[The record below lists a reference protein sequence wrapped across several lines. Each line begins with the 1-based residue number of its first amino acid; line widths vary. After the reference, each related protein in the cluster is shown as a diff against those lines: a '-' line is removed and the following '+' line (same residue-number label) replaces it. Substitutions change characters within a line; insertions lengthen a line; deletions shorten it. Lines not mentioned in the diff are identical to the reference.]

1 MQVALQLNV
10 GLHKARTQKCTTKQQ
25 TREGSLDFSH
35 LNKQSVSSLGVFLE
49 WKQNMATCISHIPSQ
64 APSAKLNIPFQL
76 QLSEIYI
83 LFKCLSE
90 NDSSSESPVPHY
102 FAFVFKDTKSN

>member
-35 LNKQSVSSLGVFLE
+35 LKQSVSSLSVFLE
-49 WKQNMATCISHIPSQ
+49 WKQNMAACISHIPSQ
-64 APSAKLNIPFQL
+64 APSTKLHIPL